1 MKFTEF
7 TIVTTSEAQEL
18 VADILWQY
26 TTYGVAVCDKRDV
39 IELIENRRSTFDYID
54 EELEKQS
61 DKCAFVKAYVELGES
76 QKVAALLNDD
86 LTLLKANAAGNIAVG
101 TLELTSRVV
110 EGDDWIAVWKKHF
123 RPINYGKITVCPKWI
138 KYDKRDGEE
147 VVYIDS
153 NAAFG
158 TGEHETTSM
167 CIEYLEK
174 YLSAGE
180 TLVDIGTGSGILGI
194 AGVKLG
200 FSRAV
205 MTDIDPVSVLSAKHN
220 AEINGVSDKCEI
232 YRSDLVEGVER
243 VGGVAVA
250 NITAEILVR
259 LTADI
264 NKKLKRG
271 GVLIMSGI
279 IKERLGFVLDNFEK
293 AGFKLLEKREKGEW
307 LAVVMQSGS
316 SGISAS
322 DCGAQKCE
330 NEFAA
335 TNTCAQKSEEKT
347 V

>member
-7 TIVTTSEAQEL
+7 TIVTSSEAQEL

-61 DKCAFVKAYVELGES
+61 DKCAFVKAYVELNES
-76 QKVAALLNDD
+76 ARVAAALNSD
-86 LTLLKANAAGNIAVG
+86 LNVLKKNAEGNISVG
-101 TLELTSRVV
+101 TLEVTSREV

-138 KYDKRDGEE
+138 KYDKREGEE
-147 VVYIDS
+147 VVYIDG

-174 YLSAGE
+174 YASLGE
-180 TLVDIGTGSGILGI
+180 NLIDIGTGSGILGI

-200 FSRAV
+200 FARAV

-220 AEINGVSDKCEI
+220 AEINGVADKCEVL
-232 YRSDLVEGVER
+232 RSDLTDGVN
-243 VGGVAVA
+243 GLCGVAVA

-264 NKKLKRG
+264 NQKLKKG

-279 IKERLGFVLDNFEK
+279 IKDRLSLVINSFEA
-293 AGFKLLEKREKGEW
+293 AGFKLLEQREKGEW
-307 LAVVMQSGS
+307 LAVVMQS
-316 SGISAS
+316 A
-322 DCGAQKCE
+322 K
-330 NEFAA
+330 
-335 TNTCAQKSEEKT
+335 EKT
-347 V
+347 L

>member
-26 TTYGVAVCDKRDV
+26 TTYGVAVCDKRDL

-76 QKVAALLNDD
+76 ACVAALLNAD
-86 LTLLKANAAGNIAVG
+86 LCELKKRAEGNISVG
-101 TLELTSRVV
+101 TLELTSREV

-123 RPINYGKITVCPKWI
+123 RPINYGKITICPKWI
-138 KYDKRDGEE
+138 DYKKRADEE

-174 YLSAGE
+174 YLAEGE

-200 FSRAV
+200 FARAV

-232 YRSDLVEGVER
+232 YRADLVEGIED

-279 IKERLGFVLDNFEK
+279 IKARLGLVLSEFKK
-293 AGFKLLEKREKGEW
+293 AGFSLIEQREKGEW
-307 LAVVMQSGS
+307 LAVVMK
-316 SGISAS
+316 SA
-322 DCGAQKCE
+322 
-330 NEFAA
+330 
-335 TNTCAQKSEEKT
+335 EEKT
-347 V
+347 L

>member
-61 DKCAFVKAYVELGES
+61 DKCAFVKAYAELGDSER
-76 QKVAALLNDD
+76 VAKLLNAD
-86 LTLLKANAAGNIAVG
+86 LRELEKRAEGNIAVG

-138 KYDKRDGEE
+138 NYEKRAGEE

-174 YLSAGE
+174 YGAAGE

-200 FSRAV
+200 FARAV

-232 YRSDLVEGVER
+232 YRADLVDGVEDM
-243 VGGVAVA
+243 GGVAVA

-271 GVLIMSGI
+271 GILIMSGI
-279 IKERLGFVLDNFEK
+279 IKARLELVLSEFKK
-293 AGFKLLEKREKGEW
+293 AGFSLLEQREKGEW
-307 LAVVMQSGS
+307 LAVVMQSAEG
-316 SGISAS
+316 
-322 DCGAQKCE
+322 
-330 NEFAA
+330 
-335 TNTCAQKSEEKT
+335 KT
-347 V
+347 L

>member
-7 TIVTTSEAQEL
+7 TVITTSEAQEL

-54 EELEKQS
+54 EALEKQS
-61 DKCAFVKAYVELGES
+61 DKCAFVKAYVELSES
-76 QKVAALLNDD
+76 SRVAAALNFD
-86 LTLLKANAAGNIAVG
+86 LIELKKNAEGNVFVG
-101 TLELTSRVV
+101 TLEVTSRIV
-110 EGDDWIAVWKKHF
+110 EGDDWIEIWKKHF

-138 KYDKRDGEE
+138 EYEKKPREE

-174 YLSAGE
+174 YCAAGE

-220 AEINGVSDKCEI
+220 AEINGVAEKCAV
-232 YRSDLVEGVER
+232 YRSDLAEGVND

-264 NKKLKRG
+264 NEKLKNG
-271 GVLIMSGI
+271 GILIMSGI
-279 IKERLGFVLDNFEK
+279 IKDRLALVLGEFEK
-293 AGFKLLEKREKGEW
+293 AGFSLIEKREKGEW
-307 LAVVMQSGS
+307 LAVVMKSSRGS
-316 SGISAS
+316 R
-322 DCGAQKCE
+322 E
-330 NEFAA
+330 
-335 TNTCAQKSEEKT
+335 
-347 V
+347 